1 MLHKIQTSENN
12 FLSLEV
18 KEQKGEWCLCIHKGA
33 SLLIFNQQQT
43 HQLNAIVQSI
53 DAGNYALKEYGSF
66 KKWSEI
72 FKVCISAFRGVKS
85 FQMREWRQSATY
97 SGYGK
102 QGISLP
108 TYKIKELQMHLKTV
122 MQEFSEKTVREKT
135 V

>member
-66 KKWSEI
+66 KK
-72 FKVCISAFRGVKS
+72 
-85 FQMREWRQSATY
+85 
-97 SGYGK
+97 
-102 QGISLP
+102 
-108 TYKIKELQMHLKTV
+108 
-122 MQEFSEKTVREKT
+122 
-135 V
+135 